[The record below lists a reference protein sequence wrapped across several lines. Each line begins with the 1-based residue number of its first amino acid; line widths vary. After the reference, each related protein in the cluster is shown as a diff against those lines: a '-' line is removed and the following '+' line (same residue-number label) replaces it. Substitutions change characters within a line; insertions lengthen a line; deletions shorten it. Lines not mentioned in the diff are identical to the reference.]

1 MIQQIKTLKI
11 IKKWAFFPRHPYRMW
26 IIWGSGSGK
35 TSVFLN
41 LIKEQDSDNITDKS
55 YLYPKDLSE
64 RKYQF
69 FIKRREDVGI
79 KYLNDPKAF
88 MDYSA
93 YMDDVYNNIN
103 DYNPNRKIWI
113 VFDDMITDVMTNKI
127 FQAIIK

>member
-11 IKKWAFFPRHPYRMW
+11 IKKWAFFSRHPYRMW

-88 MDYSA
+88 MDYSV
-93 YMDDVYNNIN
+93 YMHDVYNNIN

-113 VFDDMITDVMTNKI
+113 VFDDMITDIMTNKI